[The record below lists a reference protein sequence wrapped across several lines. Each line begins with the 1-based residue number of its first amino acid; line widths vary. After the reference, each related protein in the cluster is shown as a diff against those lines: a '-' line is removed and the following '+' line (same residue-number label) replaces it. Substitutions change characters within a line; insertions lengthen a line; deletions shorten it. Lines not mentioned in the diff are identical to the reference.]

1 MAPSAI
7 DELMLP
13 VSGTL
18 NQPVSVPNMALLGET
33 KTKIISRSV
42 YIMYIIYIMFY
53 IIYITYVMLT
63 LLKLFIDIFFE
74 NDNNLKMNISRPN
87 ASGH

>member
-42 YIMYIIYIMFY
+42 YIMYYFQVSDVFSVSMQCV
-53 IIYITYVMLT
+53 T
-63 LLKLFIDIFFE
+63 E
-74 NDNNLKMNISRPN
+74 
-87 ASGH
+87 